1 MSRLSS
7 LNVLVLGFPSTTTTT
22 TAQQAKPYKPLPHPF
37 LPQIFVSN
45 SKILSTKWPFLV
57 HYFSSTSKA
66 SHRHVFFWI
75 FVQNAT
81 PLFLQLQLINRIRRK
96 HLWGLF
102 EEFHSADSFTDVH
115 CQRHNA
121 FLSDSFFES
130 DKIQRILSKNL
141 ILLIWF
147 IQRMNQISKDPQKQY
162 MDTFWFSKVRE
173 SYSLIVQSFFVCLFL
188 IVFHYRNSRRRL
200 FSLKVL

>member
-45 SKILSTKWPFLV
+45 SDILSTKLPFLV

-115 CQRHNA
+115 CQTHNA
-121 FLSDSFFES
+121 FLSDS
-130 DKIQRILSKNL
+130 KNL
-141 ILLIWF
+141 IKESYLADLIHSKNESDQQGPTKTIHGHLLIF
-147 IQRMNQISKDPQKQY
+147 
-162 MDTFWFSKVRE
+162 
-173 SYSLIVQSFFVCLFL
+173 
-188 IVFHYRNSRRRL
+188 
-200 FSLKVL
+200 

>member
-1 MSRLSS
+1 MTIFGALFFIYKQS
-7 LNVLVLGFPSTTTTT
+7 LT
-22 TAQQAKPYKPLPHPF
+22 QAC
-37 LPQIFVSN
+37 
-45 SKILSTKWPFLV
+45 
-57 HYFSSTSKA
+57 
-66 SHRHVFFWI
+66 
-75 FVQNAT
+75 
-81 PLFLQLQLINRIRRK
+81 LFLDICSKCNPLVPSITANQQDTQKTSLGTLRGIPQCWLLHRCS
-96 HLWGLF
+96 L
-102 EEFHSADSFTDVH
+102 
-115 CQRHNA
+115 CNA